1 MGDSAHTTHHT
12 NPGEKPAPP
21 LGLFVKDEN
30 IFSKI
35 GSRGCTRN
43 CNKSAT
49 TRADFFKNVLIFEK
63 KGGADAFENDPPF
76 ISKHTVPFST

>member
-35 GSRGCTRN
+35 AIKVKPRVPNLEKCSNLGEKEGV
-43 CNKSAT
+43 
-49 TRADFFKNVLIFEK
+49 AD
-63 KGGADAFENDPPF
+63 DFENDPSF
-76 ISKHTVPFST
+76 RSKPTVPVIPLERF